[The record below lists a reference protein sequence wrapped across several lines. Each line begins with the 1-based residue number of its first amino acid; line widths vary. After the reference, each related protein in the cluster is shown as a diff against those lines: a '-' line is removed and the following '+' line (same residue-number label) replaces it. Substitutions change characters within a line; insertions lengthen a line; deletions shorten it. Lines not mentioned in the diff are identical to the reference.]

1 MATNKYKGNSSAYG
15 YGKVL
20 KDMNMGGFMD
30 SHYGGSQAS
39 NPIVKNQTASQGV
52 APTPSTPQVSQ
63 LAMGS
68 GSDPRGN
75 AAAMY
80 KDSITKG
87 NQAPTMPNM
96 TSSTTLKTASTP
108 DYSQNN
114 FDLPDFTN
122 QGYGPKEF
130 GSVGRGYSEEDVDI
144 LKQMSGARDDFE
156 RRKRSISGPDSM
168 YSASVQPASSPA
180 SPPELMPRKDS
191 SFDGTYQPNYGEEVV
206 DIDRFAS
213 YDTGRR
219 YDNTD
224 AQIQSNFAEGVAF
237 PDGTPMS
244 DRPSLS
250 MRGMEPTAPS
260 FGTVSE
266 VAVPKMPLSLGEKIG
281 KGASAVTKGLEK
293 AAPAISAI
301 TTLGSGISEMNQRKE
316 VIGDLRDSVG
326 QLTGTIANLSNE
338 DAATEDAMFDEF
350 TEGRRRAGATRNLQ
364 LGDRLDAIKGSNL
377 NTRAIKK

>member
-156 RRKRSISGPDSM
+156 IRKRSISGPDSM

-206 DIDRFAS
+206 DIDRYAS

-224 AQIQSNFAEGVAF
+224 AQIQSNLQSGKYDDYIYNLYQLNKTNVLNQVIDSISGDSSSNFLDDF
-237 PDGTPMS
+237 RTNPDTS
-244 DRPSLS
+244 FDR
-250 MRGMEPTAPS
+250 
-260 FGTVSE
+260 
-266 VAVPKMPLSLGEKIG
+266 
-281 KGASAVTKGLEK
+281 
-293 AAPAISAI
+293 
-301 TTLGSGISEMNQRKE
+301 
-316 VIGDLRDSVG
+316 
-326 QLTGTIANLSNE
+326 
-338 DAATEDAMFDEF
+338 
-350 TEGRRRAGATRNLQ
+350 
-364 LGDRLDAIKGSNL
+364 
-377 NTRAIKK
+377 